1 MAKKSSIE
9 KNNRRKK
16 LAKQAQPKRAKL
28 KAIIADKQ
36 RPMEER
42 FAATLKL
49 AALPR
54 NSSPTRIRNRCELT
68 GRPRSVYRK
77 TKLSRIAMRELGS
90 KGLIPGLVKSSW

>member
-9 KNNRRKK
+9 KNNRRRKM
-16 LAKQAQPKRAKL
+16 AKNAQAKREKL
-28 KAIIADKQ
+28 KAIIADRNK
-36 RPMEER
+36 PMEER

-49 AALPR
+49 AEMPR

-90 KGLIPGLVKSSW
+90 KGLVPGLVKSSW